1 MKTLPTARAC
11 SSLTFAFGGS
21 AAPVD
26 PEDGSVG
33 RFGDDELSVGFV
45 DDFDSLAVSLEP
57 SSTPRPSKG
66 TWIGSGILPGDA
78 AGDGESD

>member
-11 SSLTFAFGGS
+11 SSLTFAFGS

-26 PEDGSVG
+26 PDDGSVG

-45 DDFDSLAVSLEP
+45 DDFDSFAVSLGP

-78 AGDGESD
+78 WDGESD